1 MTPNKESGDFPPEVA
16 TFLILSMRYL
26 MRSNLYARNY
36 VVILYIRLDS
46 MCSFDYAGISE
57 YVVVDVANLTYRT
70 SQAYFQP
77 AKTYTPHVLSLG
89 LLQKWVSSDEV

>member
-1 MTPNKESGDFPPEVA
+1 MS
-16 TFLILSMRYL
+16 
-26 MRSNLYARNY
+26 
-36 VVILYIRLDS
+36 
-46 MCSFDYAGISE
+46 SFDYAGISE

-77 AKTYTPHVLSLG
+77 AMTYTPHVLFLR

>member
-36 VVILYIRLDS
+36 VATLYIRLDS
-46 MCSFDYAGISE
+46 MCSFDYAAISE
-57 YVVVDVANLTYRT
+57 YVVVDVTNLTDRT

-77 AKTYTPHVLSLG
+77 AMTYTPHVLSLG
-89 LLQKWVSSDEV
+89 LLQKWGSSDEV

>member
-36 VVILYIRLDS
+36 VATYILDWTRCVASIMS
-46 MCSFDYAGISE
+46 VFPE
-57 YVVVDVANLTYRT
+57 YVVVDVTNLTDRT

-77 AKTYTPHVLSLG
+77 AMTYTPHVLSLG
-89 LLQKWVSSDEV
+89 L

>member
-36 VVILYIRLDS
+36 VATLYIRLDS

-57 YVVVDVANLTYRT
+57 YVVVATSLTYRT

-77 AKTYTPHVLSLG
+77 AMTYTPHVLFLG